1 MIPALQSVQGN
12 PINLK
17 INKEMRIFIVYIWWV
32 SEHPVIV
39 GGVGG
44 GVWSTATYEILVLPY
59 CSVSFFL
66 EGLALAVPPSHH
78 SPHDSSPLL
87 LVSWQ
92 GWGWAV
98 EWGHS

>member
-44 GVWSTATYEILVLPY
+44 GVWSTAAYEILCFLIVLSHFSWRGRPG
-59 CSVSFFL
+59 STPVS
-66 EGLALAVPPSHH
+66 SH
-78 SPHDSSPLL
+78 SP
-87 LVSWQ
+87 
-92 GWGWAV
+92 
-98 EWGHS
+98 